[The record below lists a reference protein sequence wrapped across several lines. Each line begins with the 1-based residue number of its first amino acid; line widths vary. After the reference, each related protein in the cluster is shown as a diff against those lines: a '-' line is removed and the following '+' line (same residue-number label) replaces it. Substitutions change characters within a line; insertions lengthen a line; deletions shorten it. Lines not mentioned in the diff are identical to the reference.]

1 MVEFRVNSDFH
12 ISLFIGLSRE
22 DRRQK
27 KTFIGVL

>member
-1 MVEFRVNSDFH
+1 MVEFRINSDFY

-27 KTFIGVL
+27 KKFIGVF